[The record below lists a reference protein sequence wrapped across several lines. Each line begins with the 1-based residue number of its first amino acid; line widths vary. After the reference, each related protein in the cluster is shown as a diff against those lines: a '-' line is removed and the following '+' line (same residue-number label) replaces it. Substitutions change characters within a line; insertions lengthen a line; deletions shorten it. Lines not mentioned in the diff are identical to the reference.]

1 MLAQQ
6 NLLTTSNF
14 AFLGC
19 SYGSR
24 VQNCF
29 AIPHHFSNMLASTT
43 GSYVW
48 FRNKDLQYD
57 WNSLFLLLAFLPF
70 YCSCGIKWSRT
81 TTTIFSCV
89 DPLSSNLIEMRSKIC
104 HKHLLQFMQCKK
116 KARGK
121 MFHLSFLWA
130 LLLMTYRTVNL
141 FPAVSLHS
149 KMQV

>member
-1 MLAQQ
+1 MAAMYKTA
-6 NLLTTSNF
+6 LLSSITSLTCLLLPRVAMF
-14 AFLGC
+14 GLETRTC
-19 SYGSR
+19 S
-24 VQNCF
+24 
-29 AIPHHFSNMLASTT
+29 MT
-43 GSYVW
+43 GI
-48 FRNKDLQYD
+48 Q
-57 WNSLFLLLAFLPF
+57 FLLLAFLPF

-104 HKHLLQFMQCKK
+104 HKHLLQFMQYKK

-130 LLLMTYRTVNL
+130 LLLITYRTVNL

-149 KMQV
+149 KMQVQGGSL